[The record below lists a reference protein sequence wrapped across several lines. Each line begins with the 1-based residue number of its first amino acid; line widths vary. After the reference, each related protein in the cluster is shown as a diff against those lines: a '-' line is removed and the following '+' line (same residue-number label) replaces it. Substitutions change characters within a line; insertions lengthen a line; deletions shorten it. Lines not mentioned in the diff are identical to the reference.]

1 MSSATIHP
9 NGNEQQSVPT
19 GASENQDKPAAE
31 RDSHGRFA
39 PGNQCGSGNPFARRV
54 ALLRTILL
62 TSVHE
67 EDIHGIVRK
76 LIELAKNGDVAAARL
91 VLGYSLGKPA
101 ETVDPD
107 RMDIDEWQLNAETS
121 VPLPDLTGLMSTLP
135 AGGACKLL
143 DIAWPCAIQ
152 HDYAPL
158 TEALKSGAD
167 KITWPKGSAAR
178 SAGAPSPNGLDGR
191 SGVGR
196 QKVKRRVS

>member
-1 MSSATIHP
+1 MSTATIQP
-9 NGNEQQSVPT
+9 NGTDQQSVNPN
-19 GASENQDKPAAE
+19 SENQDKPAAE
-31 RDSHGRFA
+31 RDSQGRFA
-39 PGNQCGSGNPFARRV
+39 PGNRCGAGNPFARRV
-54 ALLRTILL
+54 ALLRTIFL

-121 VPLPDLTGLMSTLP
+121 VPLPELTGLMSTLP

-143 DIAWPCAIQ
+143 DIAWP
-152 HDYAPL
+152 
-158 TEALKSGAD
+158 
-167 KITWPKGSAAR
+167 
-178 SAGAPSPNGLDGR
+178 
-191 SGVGR
+191 
-196 QKVKRRVS
+196 